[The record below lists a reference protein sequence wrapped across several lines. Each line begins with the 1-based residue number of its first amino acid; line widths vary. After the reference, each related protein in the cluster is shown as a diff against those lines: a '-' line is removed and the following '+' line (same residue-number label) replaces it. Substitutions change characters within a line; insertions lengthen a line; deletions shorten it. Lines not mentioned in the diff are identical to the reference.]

1 MSAKKKVLVGLASLT
16 LFDISAATAAHFPRQ
31 GAPAPPAPIYDWS
44 GFYIGA
50 HAGYRWA
57 DASFSG
63 AGYALQGLGRAAVIP
78 ELNAS
83 FRSNGELI
91 GVQAGL
97 NFMISPSVLAVVEG
111 DWSWASAK
119 GSIASTV
126 SGALSDGLVFL
137 RQSASELTLT
147 WQATIRGQLGV
158 VNGPWLF
165 YGTAG
170 VAFINAKWSETAIL
184 SFDCLVFPL
193 ATATWTDR
201 QILTG
206 FIISVGIEY
215 MYATNWIARIE
226 YLYENFGD
234 FSVRHNFDFASHIG
248 KLDIGDVHKLRVAIS
263 YKFSP

>member
-16 LFDISAATAAHFPRQ
+16 LFDISAAIAADIPLKALPR
-31 GAPAPPAPIYDWS
+31 PAAPIYDWS
-44 GFYIGA
+44 GFYIGG

-63 AGYALQGLGRAAVIP
+63 PGFTVQGLGSAAVFP
-78 ELNAS
+78 ALNTS
-83 FRSNGELI
+83 FRSNGGLI
-91 GVQAGL
+91 GVQLGY
-97 NFMISPSVLAVVEG
+97 NVMISPMVLAGVEG

-126 SGALSDGLVFL
+126 SAALADGLVF
-137 RQSASELTLT
+137 RSQSASELTLT
-147 WQATIRGQLGV
+147 WQATIRGRLGV

-170 VAFINAKWSETAIL
+170 VAFINAKWSETATLTLDGLADPI
-184 SFDCLVFPL
+184 
-193 ATATWTDR
+193 ATAAWTDR
-201 QILTG
+201 KTLTG
-206 FIISVGIEY
+206 FVVGVGIEY
-215 MYATNWIARIE
+215 MYAANWIGRIE

-234 FSVRHNFDFASHIG
+234 FSVRHNFTPQIG

-263 YKFSP
+263 YKFGP